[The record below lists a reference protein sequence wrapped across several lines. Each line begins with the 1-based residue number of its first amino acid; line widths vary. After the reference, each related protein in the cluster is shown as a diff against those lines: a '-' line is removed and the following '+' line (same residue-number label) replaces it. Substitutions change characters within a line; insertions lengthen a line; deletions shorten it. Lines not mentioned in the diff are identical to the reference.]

1 MTHLMDKLEHSIL
14 TPYAGSVTP
23 FSKENASF

>member
-14 TPYAGSVTP
+14 TPYSGSVTP
-23 FSKENASF
+23 FSKENGR

>member
-1 MTHLMDKLEHSIL
+1 MTHLMDKLEYSIL

-23 FSKENASF
+23 FSKENGR

>member
-23 FSKENASF
+23 FSKESGR

>member
-14 TPYAGSVTP
+14 IPYAGSVTP
-23 FSKENASF
+23 FSKENGR

>member
-23 FSKENASF
+23 FSKASGR